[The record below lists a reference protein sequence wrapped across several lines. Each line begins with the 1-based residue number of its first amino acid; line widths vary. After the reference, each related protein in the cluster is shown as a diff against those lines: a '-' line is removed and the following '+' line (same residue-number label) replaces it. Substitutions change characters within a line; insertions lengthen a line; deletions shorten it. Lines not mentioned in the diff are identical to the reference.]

1 MMLDMFN
8 VQLKQY
14 LSTFI
19 YDSKPSLV
27 GIALNL
33 AICLPLAATLN
44 IWIDEYYSLSTSS
57 GDIGYA
63 IRQAAFFELQPPLY
77 FVLLSL
83 WTKLNHSIFFARC
96 LSIIFVTTTIYLS
109 GLISKRYLSGIT
121 QAWLPILVALNPFTI
136 YAAIECRPPAL
147 GILLSALMILFLFDG
162 YLSCQPNV
170 KSQRLYIIVTILAI
184 YTQYY
189 LTLLLAAHC
198 IVIIALK
205 RREKVKTYFIG
216 IVIITLFLLPI
227 FVLLPSQLST
237 HSQFFTSAVVERNL
251 QNFSAFEG
259 FNLGFERFTSFQ
271 IPSNLFANQDLW
283 KFFRLGFLSL
293 LVFGFIKY
301 RCQFSETDISIWL
314 TGTLLII
321 LAIPLYFLS
330 GAAQMQ
336 DRHLTVLFLPA
347 LMVLCLLFKF
357 LLVDVSRPKLKW
369 IIGLVPFIFVYLFG
383 LYTNY
388 KLMTKPGDW
397 RRVATYIEQIE
408 GKNNPIIVFN
418 GHLAPLL
425 QYYYQGSNPVFP
437 FANEPYF
444 SDLSAMKY
452 LDAGEVLSKIRAK
465 RGNASTLILVNY
477 NYYLYKFNKKEGVNA
492 SNANDPSN
500 KKLNVSDSNL
510 MTLETVVKDYYT
522 IEAQKDFFSTRVR
535 VLRPKTP

>member
-1 MMLDMFN
+1 
-8 VQLKQY
+8 
-14 LSTFI
+14 
-19 YDSKPSLV
+19 
-27 GIALNL
+27 
-33 AICLPLAATLN
+33 
-44 IWIDEYYSLSTSS
+44 
-57 GDIGYA
+57 
-63 IRQAAFFELQPPLY
+63 
-77 FVLLSL
+77 
-83 WTKLNHSIFFARC
+83 
-96 LSIIFVTTTIYLS
+96 
-109 GLISKRYLSGIT
+109 
-121 QAWLPILVALNPFTI
+121 
-136 YAAIECRPPAL
+136 
-147 GILLSALMILFLFDG
+147 MILFFFDG

-205 RREKVKTYFIG
+205 RRKKVKTYFIG

-283 KFFRLGFLSL
+283 KFFRLGFFSL
-293 LVFGFIKY
+293 LVFEFIKY

-321 LAIPLYFLS
+321 LAIPLYFLA

-388 KLMTKPGDW
+388 KLMAKPGDW